1 MMAWKDNKF
10 SSPEGQKYVSKIFD
24 LIFAEP
30 MFSSNKIETQDLN
43 RQVSHFKNNMLSI
56 VNLMKKFVVGYA
68 EVPMS
73 EAVSSGIHICPHCM
87 RRDFIW
93 NWEMLDA
100 GHYSS
105 PNDWVS
111 SVEPKEWKNGLRHE
125 QDRYLFM
132 ARYKC
137 NNVTT
142 CNACKITVTG
152 HHSSCKNCGKDEVVK
167 VGCGKESYAKHF
179 VREYTF
185 DNNHPTNAN
194 EIKNI
199 VAINRTIPNK
209 KNRRE
214 RKEGKLVGYE
224 VKKRNIP
231 SGKVIKTAED
241 LLNGDY
247 LPYVQFT
254 YEAVFDGEVQQKKV
268 KYPLSELNF
277 ALNKQRV
284 RVCRNGLNNCHQ
296 GRPNE
301 LPSNENE
308 CKTEHL
314 YLGHNGF
321 LQKRSG
327 TRCGAYMPPEIVEQP
342 YYYKPSLMRIMS
354 NQPLN
359 KDSMTGRTKNGLPVH
374 FIHLEGRV
382 NSSYKILLPLPT
394 IETLQK
400 IPDAPEPTQAGSGI
414 TQCPN
419 DVGSQVVFENMID
432 DAKEQ
437 LEETKEKLTEQL
449 KAYYNLGPADAVTS
463 DGYSFVVCEGRS
475 KKAKLVDNE
484 WIDESPPCKADGKE
498 YPRWNEIPS
507 YADPSSTNNS
517 YLGPNPRSHFV
528 QDWLK
533 ASEQIL
539 SITESPPVFHSVYG
553 VGEMVRE
560 AAGVIIDILECQT
573 CKGIVEAKGVIKYRE
588 SRNECDENGVA
599 INDFPQS
606 VLDAEI
612 EYEKSFPLK
621 NDLGDDVPTAWG
633 IIASQDHNGK
643 EMLKKVLLYKFS

>member
-1 MMAWKDNKF
+1 MMGWKDNKF

-30 MFSSNKIETQDLN
+30 MFSSNKIETQDLD

-68 EVPMS
+68 EVPMA
-73 EAVSSGIHICPHCM
+73 EAVSSGIHICPHCV

-137 NNVTT
+137 NDVTT
-142 CNACKITVTG
+142 CNECKITVTG

-185 DNNHPTNAN
+185 DNNHPTDAN
-194 EIKNI
+194 QIKNI

-209 KNRRE
+209 NNRKE

-231 SGKVIKTAED
+231 SGKVIKTAQD
-241 LLNGDY
+241 LVDDNY

-254 YEAVFDGEVQQKKV
+254 YEAVFDGEVQRKKV

-284 RVCRNGLNNCHQ
+284 RICRNGLNNCHQ

-308 CKTEHL
+308 CESDH
-314 YLGHNGF
+314 YRVGRNGF
-321 LQKRSG
+321 LNSVGG
-327 TRCGAYMPPEIVEQP
+327 TCGAYMPPEMSEQP
-342 YYYKPSLMRIMS
+342 YYYSPSLMRIMS

-359 KDSMTGRTKNGLPVH
+359 EASRTGRTKNGLPVY

-382 NSSYKILLPLPT
+382 NPSYKILLPLPT

-400 IPDAPEPTQAGSGI
+400 IPDAPEPTQTGSSAVH
-414 TQCPN
+414 CPN
-419 DVGSQVVFENMID
+419 DVGSQALFENMIE

-437 LEETKEKLTEQL
+437 LDETKAKLTEQL

-463 DGYSFVVCEGRS
+463 EGYSFVVCEGRS
-475 KKAKLVDNE
+475 KKAKLVGNQ

-498 YPRWNEIPS
+498 HPRWNEIPT
-507 YADPSSTNNS
+507 YADPSSTSNS

-539 SITESPPVFHSVYG
+539 SITESPPVFHYVYG

-560 AAGVIIDILECQT
+560 SAGVIINIMECET

-588 SRNECDENGVA
+588 GRNECDENGVA

-621 NDLGDDVPTAWG
+621 NDLGEDVPTAWG